1 MKSHSHN
8 GVQMKSK
15 KISSHIRREQI
26 IEASLRILGDS
37 EVKKLRITDIASCLN
52 LVPSALYRHFK
63 NKDEILMAILDHI
76 ENSLMSSVETVRQTN
91 NNTIDQLHEL
101 LLLHTQLI
109 SKNHG
114 IPRIIFSDEFWGQKG
129 GKRRRLYDLIT
140 GYLAKLESIID
151 EGQKN
156 DEIRKDIDPGVAAK
170 MFLGIIQPGALL
182 SYMGNKNYNI
192 EEHVLEVWPVFK
204 KMLVNQ

>member
-1 MKSHSHN
+1 MKSE
-8 GVQMKSK
+8 

-37 EVKKLRITDIASCLN
+37 EVKKLRITDIASYLN

-76 ENSLMSSVETVRQTN
+76 ENSFSRGLETVRQTN
-91 NNTIDQLHEL
+91 NNTLDQLHEL

-114 IPRIIFSDEFWGQKG
+114 IPRIIFSDEFWGPKRA
-129 GKRRRLYDLIT
+129 KRRRLYDLIT
-140 GYLAKLESIID
+140 GYLSGIEGIIN
-151 EGQKN
+151 EGQKVE
-156 DEIRKDIDPGVAAK
+156 EIRQDIDPGVAAK

-182 SYMGNKNYNI
+182 SYMGDKDYNI
-192 EEHVLEVWPVFK
+192 EEHVVEIWPVFK